1 LRLAGSQNR
10 VENMA
15 EMIEKLIQD
24 YRDRAVT
31 RREFIHRAVLVTGS
45 LTVATTL
52 VDSLAPTKSH
62 ANLVDPNDPALI
74 SSDIKYSSTDG
85 VSIGAY
91 LTRPQG
97 EGRLPAVVVLHE
109 NRGLVDHVRDV
120 ARRLAKAGYVAL
132 APDLLSRQGGTGSFA
147 SPAEAIEGIRK
158 VDEEGITKDLTGGIN
173 YLKGQNY
180 VRANKIGVVGF
191 CWSGGQATLILTR
204 NRDLAAGVVYYGR
217 NPNDLDDVKNI
228 SAPVLASY
236 GEKDERITSGV
247 PALEE
252 AMKKHGKSFEY
263 KIYPGAQHAFNNDTN
278 PQRYDAEAAKD
289 AWARTL
295 EFFKK
300 HLQS

>member
-1 LRLAGSQNR
+1 
-10 VENMA
+10 MA
-15 EMIEKLIQD
+15 ENIERLLQD
-24 YRDRAVT
+24 YRDSRIT
-31 RREFIHRAVLVTGS
+31 RREFVHRALVFTGS
-45 LTVATTL
+45 LAAAATL
-52 VDSLAPTKSH
+52 VDLLGPQTSH
-62 ANLVDPNDPALI
+62 ANLVDPNDSALI
-74 SSDIKYSSTDG
+74 SSHIEFSSTDG
-85 VSIGAY
+85 AAIGAY
-91 LTRPQG
+91 LTRPKG
-97 EGRLPAVVVLHE
+97 GGSFPAVVVLHE
-109 NRGLVDHVRDV
+109 NRGLVDHIRDV

-158 VDEEGITKDLTGGIN
+158 VDEEVVTKDLTGGIN

-228 SAPVLASY
+228 TAPVLANY
-236 GEKDERITSGV
+236 GEKDERITAKV
-247 PALEE
+247 PELVE

-289 AWARTL
+289 AWNRTL
-295 EFFKK
+295 EFFKR
-300 HLQS
+300 HLQD